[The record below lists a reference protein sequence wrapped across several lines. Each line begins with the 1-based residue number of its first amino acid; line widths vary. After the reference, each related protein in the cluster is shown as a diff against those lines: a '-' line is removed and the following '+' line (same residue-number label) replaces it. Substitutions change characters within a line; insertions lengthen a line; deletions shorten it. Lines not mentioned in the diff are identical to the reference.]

1 MDREDSSIEQGAA
14 NTLLRS
20 VCSVI
25 SPCQGEGDMS
35 GIPPRD
41 EWLSSFPALLG
52 GERRRPR
59 FVGAPSCR
67 MKDCGGQPTGERC
80 GYVLSDKLALA
91 TGVAAW
97 GPAGAQ
103 AFCHRRARPPL

>member
-25 SPCQGEGDMS
+25 SPCQGEGDVS

-52 GERRRPR
+52 GSAAAPTLSAPHP
-59 FVGAPSCR
+59 VG
-67 MKDCGGQPTGERC
+67 
-80 GYVLSDKLALA
+80 
-91 TGVAAW
+91 
-97 GPAGAQ
+97 
-103 AFCHRRARPPL
+103 